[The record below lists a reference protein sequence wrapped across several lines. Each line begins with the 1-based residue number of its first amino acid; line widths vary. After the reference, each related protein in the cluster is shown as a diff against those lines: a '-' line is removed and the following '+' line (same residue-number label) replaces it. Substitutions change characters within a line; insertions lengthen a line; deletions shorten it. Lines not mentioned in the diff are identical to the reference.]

1 MRKLYLIITMLFATT
16 LLGFSKEE
24 EKENVPVEVTPPI
37 TGKPVQRTPIKL
49 DLAVWYYP
57 QTKQLEVI
65 SRSYVDGEVYL
76 YFGGEV
82 IDHSPSINSIFLL
95 PEIRGKYTIDIC
107 ADSWKA
113 TGSIEL

>member
-1 MRKLYLIITMLFATT
+1 MRKLYFIIMMLLATT
-16 LLGFSKEE
+16 SLGFSKEE
-24 EKENVPVEVTPPI
+24 GKENVPVEVVPPQ
-37 TGKPVQRTPIKL
+37 TDKTRPRAPIKPEL
-49 DLAVWYYP
+49 TVWYYP

-65 SRSYVDGEVYL
+65 SRNCEDGEVYL

-82 IDHSPSINSIFLL
+82 IDYSPSINSIFLL

-107 ADSWKA
+107 ADSWNA